1 MSAELHVSLCHEV
14 YLNKH
19 IHFLFLFHILL
30 NTMTRTELA
39 HAIYHTSHLTGTF
52 VLRSGAVS
60 NEYFD
65 KYLFESNPSLLRAIA
80 EHWQTLI
87 PAETEILA
95 GLEMGGIPLATALSL
110 ASGIPTS
117 FVRKKAK
124 DYGTRNIAEGAPVR
138 DKNIL
143 MIEDVITSGG
153 QVIESAK
160 ELRQAGANIIGVL
173 CVIDRESGGKEKL
186 LAEGLHLQA
195 LFTMTE
201 LKAQA

>member
-1 MSAELHVSLCHEV
+1 MHTLTSLFFIYFFSA
-14 YLNKH
+14 
-19 IHFLFLFHILL
+19 
-30 NTMTRTELA
+30 MTRTELA

-65 KYLFESNPSLLRAIA
+65 KYLFESNPALLREIA
-80 EHWQTLI
+80 EHWKSLI
-87 PAETEILA
+87 PTGTEILA

-110 ASGIPTS
+110 ATGIPTS

-124 DYGTRNIAEGAPVR
+124 DYGTRNIAEGALVEG
-138 DKNIL
+138 KNIL
-143 MIEDVITSGG
+143 VIEDVITSGG

-160 ELRQAGANIIGVL
+160 ELRSAGANILGVL
-173 CVIDRESGGKEKL
+173 CVIDREAGGKEKL
-186 LAEGLHLQA
+186 HAEGLHLHE

>member
-1 MSAELHVSLCHEV
+1 MYIFYGRVM
-14 YLNKH
+14 NR
-19 IHFLFLFHILL
+19 I
-30 NTMTRTELA
+30 ELA
-39 HAIYHTSHLTGTF
+39 HALYHISHLTGTF

-60 NEYFD
+60 HEYFD
-65 KYLFESNPSLLRAIA
+65 KYLFESNPALLREIA
-80 EHWQTLI
+80 AHWQTMI
-87 PAETEILA
+87 PADTEILA

-110 ASGIPTS
+110 ASGLPVS

-124 DYGTRNIAEGAPVR
+124 EYGTRNIAEGALVQG
-138 DKNIL
+138 KNIL

-160 ELRQAGANIIGVL
+160 ELRHAGANILGVL
-173 CVIDRESGGKEKL
+173 CVIDREAGGAEKL
-186 LAEGLHLQA
+186 HNEGLHLHA